1 MWRGSQSRLVNGHLY
16 RVLYQF
22 CHLPS
27 FLELRVLCL
36 GLAPQ
41 PFLPISSCPLSN
53 AQTLKL
59 VGALSLDLPCVERIF
74 LGKGRHKKTLFLGDL
89 SQIWVGGGADSQTF
103 GDIYQPL
110 FFQISQIKITNS
122 GRTKIHLLCSQISQK
137 PWDGW
142 VGKHIWERSPKKKR
156 FFTPSLIFL
165 SQFHL

>member
-110 FFQISQIKITNS
+110 FFS
-122 GRTKIHLLCSQISQK
+122 TKVPKC
-137 PWDGW
+137 GW
-142 VGKHIWERSPKKKR
+142 VGQSKPKTKSK
-156 FFTPSLIFL
+156 FWVKFIKCI
-165 SQFHL
+165 

>member
-110 FFQISQIKITNS
+110 FQHKSSQM
-122 GRTKIHLLCSQISQK
+122 
-137 PWDGW
+137 W
-142 VGKHIWERSPKKKR
+142 VGGAVKTQNQLQIFGEIYKMHLIIPK
-156 FFTPSLIFL
+156 
-165 SQFHL
+165 